1 MTVTDPDQGASR
13 AGDLQHRAPR
23 AAVEGS
29 LADGEATSM
38 GVEEE
43 FHVADLVT
51 RELVAQAPQ
60 LLAHLPVE
68 SFGGELHRS
77 VVESKSAV
85 CGGLD
90 ELRGELSGLRAQL
103 ASAAEAG
110 GLGLAAAGTVPL
122 VDPLRLAVT
131 PSTRYA
137 RMLDDYQLLAR
148 EQLICGVQ
156 VHVQLSDRDLAVAV
170 AQRVSPFLPCLLALS
185 ASSPF
190 WFGEDSGYASARS
203 LVWQRWPTA
212 GLSGEIS
219 SAAEHDAL
227 VADLVASEVISDPG
241 MIYFDVRPSAHV
253 PTLELRIMDA
263 CPSLDDV
270 VLIAGLFRALVRRE
284 RDSVALGT
292 PPARTAA
299 PLLRAAMWRAARSG
313 MESRLLD
320 LPRSPRPIPA
330 ADAVRELVG
339 GLPPWLEEA
348 RDWQQVS
355 VLAAEA
361 IARGSSAA
369 QQRHIYQR
377 SGRLADVVDHL
388 VDCTV
393 TSR

>member
-1 MTVTDPDQGASR
+1 MCGIAGELRTDTRP
-13 AGDLQHRAPR
+13 
-23 AAVEGS
+23 
-29 LADGEATSM
+29 ADVEATLRM
-38 GVEEE
+38 AE
-43 FHVADLVT
+43 
-51 RELVAQAPQ
+51 APQ

-90 ELRGELSGLRAQL
+90 ELRGELARLRSQL
-103 ASAAEAG
+103 ASAAEAE

-263 CPSLDDV
+263 CPNLDDV
-270 VLIAGLFRALVRRE
+270 MLIAGLFRALVRRE
-284 RDSVALGT
+284 RHSVAAGAA
-292 PPARTAA
+292 PVRIAA

-313 MESRLLD
+313 MEGRLLD
-320 LPRSPRPIPA
+320 LPQSPRPIPA
-330 ADAVRELVG
+330 GDSVRGLLG
-339 GLPPWLEEA
+339 GLRPWLEES
-348 RDWQQVS
+348 RDWHQVS
-355 VLAAEA
+355 ALAEDA

-369 QQRHIYQR
+369 QQRNIYQR
-377 SGRLADVVDHL
+377 SGRLVDVVDHL
-388 VDCTV
+388 VDRTLIPA
-393 TSR
+393 

>member
-1 MTVTDPDQGASR
+1 
-13 AGDLQHRAPR
+13 
-23 AAVEGS
+23 
-29 LADGEATSM
+29 M

-43 FHVADLVT
+43 FHVVDLAT
-51 RELVAQAPQ
+51 RELVAEAPQ

-90 ELRGELSGLRAQL
+90 ELRGELARLRSQL
-103 ASAAEAG
+103 ASAAEAE

-263 CPSLDDV
+263 CPNLDDV
-270 VLIAGLFRALVRRE
+270 MLIAGLFRALVRRE
-284 RDSVALGT
+284 RHSVAMGVA
-292 PPARTAA
+292 PVRIAA

-313 MESRLLD
+313 MEGRLLD
-320 LPRSPRPIPA
+320 LPQSPRPIPA
-330 ADAVRELVG
+330 GDSVRGLLG
-339 GLPPWLEEA
+339 GLRTWLEES
-348 RDWQQVS
+348 RDWHQVS
-355 VLAAEA
+355 ALAEDA

-369 QQRHIYQR
+369 QQRNVYQR
-377 SGRLADVVDHL
+377 SGRLVDVVDHL
-388 VDCTV
+388 VDRTLIPA
-393 TSR
+393 